1 MKSTVLGII
10 FYLTFGLEIIS
21 LMSTS
26 ILFVV
31 VTFMICLPIQYKLFG
46 GITEPKLYTITGL
59 NFLKVKFGIDLTEE

>member
-31 VTFMICLPIQYKLFG
+31 VTFMICLPIQYKLFS
-46 GITEPKLYTITGL
+46 GITEPKLYNITGL
-59 NFLKVKFGIDLTEE
+59 NFLKVKFGIDLMGE

>member
-10 FYLTFGLEIIS
+10 FYLTFGAEIIS

-31 VTFMICLPIQYKLFG
+31 VTFMICLPIQYMLFN
-46 GITEPKLYTITGL
+46 GITESKLYTITGM